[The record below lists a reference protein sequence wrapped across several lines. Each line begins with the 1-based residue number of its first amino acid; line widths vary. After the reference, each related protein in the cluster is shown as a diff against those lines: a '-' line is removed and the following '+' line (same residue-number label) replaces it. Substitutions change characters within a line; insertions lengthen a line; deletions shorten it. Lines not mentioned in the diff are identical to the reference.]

1 MANKKITKN
10 DIISTDI
17 VYVIFTI
24 VVALCFI
31 AIAVVCALVL
41 ACCAI
46 YLVKGFSTANPAL
59 AIGIDLLML
68 ACVALFIWLD
78 IVIFK
83 TTKACILKYL
93 AERKILLST
102 LSKDN
107 SQN

>member
-41 ACCAI
+41 VCCAI

-102 LSKDN
+102 LSENN